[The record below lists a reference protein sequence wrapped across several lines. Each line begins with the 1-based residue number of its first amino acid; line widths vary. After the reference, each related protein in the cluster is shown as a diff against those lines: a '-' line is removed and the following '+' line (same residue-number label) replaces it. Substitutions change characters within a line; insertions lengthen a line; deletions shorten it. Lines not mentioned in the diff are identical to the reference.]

1 MAIYYTPVAR
11 RLSER
16 GRALIP
22 VAGVLHLRP
31 TPDSSR
37 RPWGSSSLLAS
48 RCGSRSWLV
57 YTYKYM
63 RCIHSTR
70 CIYIYNIQAAVVGM
84 AMVNVVLSSLAPA
97 ATKEGEATKEEESE
111 EATKEEEEKETYLEQ
126 LRDSLMQL
134 LTGVDGGKQDTP
146 GRSLANV
153 GWAIFALITLTAYT
167 VRPSR

>member
-1 MAIYYTPVAR
+1 
-11 RLSER
+11 
-16 GRALIP
+16 
-22 VAGVLHLRP
+22 
-31 TPDSSR
+31 
-37 RPWGSSSLLAS
+37 
-48 RCGSRSWLV
+48 
-57 YTYKYM
+57 
-63 RCIHSTR
+63 
-70 CIYIYNIQAAVVGM
+70 
-84 AMVNVVLSSLAPA
+84 MVNMLLSSVAMPTLSPCYSPCPA

>member
-1 MAIYYTPVAR
+1 
-11 RLSER
+11 
-16 GRALIP
+16 
-22 VAGVLHLRP
+22 
-31 TPDSSR
+31 
-37 RPWGSSSLLAS
+37 
-48 RCGSRSWLV
+48 
-57 YTYKYM
+57 
-63 RCIHSTR
+63 
-70 CIYIYNIQAAVVGM
+70 
-84 AMVNVVLSSLAPA
+84 MVNMLLSSVAMPTLSPCYSPCPA

-167 VRPSR
+167 VRPSRWWTWCADGIYTGTTATLPSMFAG